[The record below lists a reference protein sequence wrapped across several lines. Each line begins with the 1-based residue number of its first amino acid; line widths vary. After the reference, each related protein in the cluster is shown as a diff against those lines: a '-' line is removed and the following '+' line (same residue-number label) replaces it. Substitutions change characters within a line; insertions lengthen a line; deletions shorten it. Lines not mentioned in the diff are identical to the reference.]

1 MQATGARR
9 VDLLAAL
16 GGGRLRVRALDL
28 VTVPVTASDPLVAAG
43 AERVPAVARRGAV
56 AGQDDGRDRGGLARV
71 VERAVQLVD
80 RAGTKSVANVGAVEG
95 NAYDR
100 HIRALGAAVCL
111 GAARNTAV
119 VGDVGKVE
127 ALDLAPARRVE
138 GVGDEGESAHMS
150 DFSGRGRGGLP
161 APGRVSRRLG
171 EEGVS
176 NRVGRLRG
184 CVSFPVAS

>member
-1 MQATGARR
+1 M
-9 VDLLAAL
+9 
-16 GGGRLRVRALDL
+16 
-28 VTVPVTASDPLVAAG
+28 
-43 AERVPAVARRGAV
+43 
-56 AGQDDGRDRGGLARV
+56 

-161 APGRVSRRLG
+161 APGRVSRWLG